1 MISVY
6 LTRLRFK
13 SKGKDN
19 GKPKFESFQNLIIF
33 MNCVADLP
41 YLGGYFMGTD
51 CFLSLQ
57 SFSGSSKWHLW
68 RTMHNFKMPK
78 GDSFAT
84 NKPKKCVIV

>member
-1 MISVY
+1 MTRTTVFTQFNEISQ
-6 LTRLRFK
+6 K
-13 SKGKDN
+13 I
-19 GKPKFESFQNLIIF
+19 ESFQYLIIF
-33 MNCVADLP
+33 TNCVADLP